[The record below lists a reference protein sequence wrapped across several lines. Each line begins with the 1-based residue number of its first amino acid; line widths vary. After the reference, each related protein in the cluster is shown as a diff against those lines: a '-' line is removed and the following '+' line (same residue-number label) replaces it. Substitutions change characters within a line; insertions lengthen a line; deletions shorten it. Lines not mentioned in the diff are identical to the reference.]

1 MPLDWAAV
9 QRRYEDRPALD
20 SHRSGRVLEVTHV
33 GDERLEVRSSM
44 WTKTLEREHL
54 ELAVELIEQQ
64 ALTRSVADFVQQYGE
79 HVTKERR
86 SLAAHILE
94 DLGYLD

>member
-9 QRRYEDRPALD
+9 QRRYKERPALD
-20 SHRSGRVLEVTHV
+20 PHRSGRLLEVTHV

-44 WTKTLEREHL
+44 WAKTLEREHL
-54 ELAVELIEQQ
+54 ELAVELIEQET
-64 ALTRSVADFVQQYGE
+64 LTHRVGDFVQQYGE